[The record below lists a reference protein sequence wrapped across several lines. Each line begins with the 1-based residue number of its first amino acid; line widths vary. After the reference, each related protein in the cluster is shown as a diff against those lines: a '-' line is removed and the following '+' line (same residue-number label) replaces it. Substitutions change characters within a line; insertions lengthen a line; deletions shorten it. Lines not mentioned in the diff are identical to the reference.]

1 MKQARPS
8 PFLFSRILTPLA
20 FLAGCAV
27 LAYASAVDASR
38 PAGWTA
44 AGQTAV
50 VDVAKVFEE
59 IEERTNWDIRIEN
72 MRASIETEAR
82 SRSQAMERRLK
93 ESESVTDADA
103 RQKMRDEVALMQ
115 LRLEQWGNAKTREV
129 DREEALKWRSIYR
142 NLMRETKRVAEA
154 EGIDIVLVDDSGSEI
169 RTENNAQVPLQAQVI
184 QQITTRRVLFAKN
197 AIDITDQVI
206 IRMNNAVE
214 AP

>member
-1 MKQARPS
+1 MKQVRPH
-8 PFLFSRILTPLA
+8 PFVLGRILTPLA
-20 FLAGCAV
+20 ILAGCVV
-27 LAYASAVDASR
+27 LAYASSVNASR

-44 AGQTAV
+44 AGQTAI

-59 IEERTNWDIRIEN
+59 IEERINWDIRIES
-72 MRASIETEAR
+72 MRSSIEAEAR

-93 ESESVTDADA
+93 ESETLTDPDA

-115 LRLEQWGNAKTREV
+115 LRLEQWGNAKAREV

-197 AIDITDQVI
+197 TIDITDQVI